1 MDKYYVY
8 GHYKTGESDIPFYIG
23 KGNGRRAYEKTR
35 QNKHWHSIVDKYGY
49 VVKILAEGLSQ
60 EESFWLETQLIGMF
74 GRHDLGNGPLVN
86 HTDGGEGISGYT
98 FSEDSK
104 NKMSSVRKDKSYDEI
119 YGPEKA
125 DEIKQKQSIS
135 WSSNKHYIFSTGN
148 IPWNA
153 GTKKIVLKKTKEE
166 ISENCRKSKTS
177 NKNPRFDHKI
187 YHFVHKDGREDML
200 TRYSLAEKYPEE
212 KLFTS
217 GLGNI
222 LTGKTITYK
231 GWSILKT

>member
-86 HTDGGEGISGYT
+86 HTDGGDGGSGHKYVPSEEVKQRTSRTMKNAPHTDEHNKNVSKALMGKHLGRTPWNKGKKTGKPSWNKGIPQSV
-98 FSEDSK
+98 SAKEK
-104 NKMSSVRKDKSYDEI
+104 NRAAHRKENLKETTLRKMSESHLN
-119 YGPEKA
+119 
-125 DEIKQKQSIS
+125 Q
-135 WSSNKHYIFSTGN
+135 
-148 IPWNA
+148 IPWNK
-153 GTKKIVLKKTKEE
+153 GKKKK
-166 ISENCRKSKTS
+166 
-177 NKNPRFDHKI
+177 
-187 YHFVHKDGREDML
+187 
-200 TRYSLAEKYPEE
+200 
-212 KLFTS
+212 
-217 GLGNI
+217 
-222 LTGKTITYK
+222 YK
-231 GWSILKT
+231 